1 MLKRSLQRL
10 SFWALPALALLLAA
24 PAAHAQ
30 EEVGEFIRAG
40 KEDATKLV
48 KAYAEPAGIALG
60 HNLNSG
66 WFNSGKAM
74 GLGRFDVRIYASAVF
89 APDDAKTFDI
99 SKLGLKQIR
108 TSNGSTF
115 DPNKPVMVPT
125 VFGEDKEGPDLTVY
139 TRNPLTNQEEEVV
152 SFNSPPGAGY
162 DVLPFPMAQVSV
174 GLIKDTEIAVR
185 FVPEI
190 KADDF
195 TGSLWGVGVKHGLKQ
210 WIPVL
215 ASIPGFDIT
224 VFGGYTNLSTSYGL
238 DVPLT
243 DDNQMYATA
252 QQKSATYY
260 DGQALELKT
269 KAWTAS
275 LVASKTISVITGYAG
290 IRYSNVET
298 DLNAVGKYPVVAY
311 RTTAPYNKYVD
322 DVVDPILVNM
332 KDAQVGGTAGL
343 RLKLAFFS
351 IYGEYTLA
359 KYSTAMAGIGL
370 GWN

>member
-10 SFWALPALALLLAA
+10 SFWALPALAFLLVA
-24 PAAHAQ
+24 PAAQAQ
-30 EEVGEFIRAG
+30 DEVGEFIRAG

-60 HNLNSG
+60 HNLSSG
-66 WFNSGKAM
+66 WFNSGQAM
-74 GLGRFDVRIYASAVF
+74 KPGRFDIRIYASAVF
-89 APDDAKTFDI
+89 APDNAKTFDI

-108 TSNGSTF
+108 TSTGATF
-115 DPNKPVMVPT
+115 DPNRPVLVPT
-125 VFGEDKEGPDLTVY
+125 VFGEDTEGPELTVY

-152 SFNSPPGAGY
+152 SFNSPPGTGY

-174 GLIKDTEIAVR
+174 GLVKDTEIAVR
-185 FVPEI
+185 FVPKT

-195 TGSLWGVGVKHGLKQ
+195 EGSLWGVGVKHGIKQ
-210 WIPVL
+210 WIPGL
-215 ASIPGFDIT
+215 ASIPGFDVT
-224 VFGGYTNLSTSYGL
+224 VFGGYTSLTSSYGL

-243 DDNQMYATA
+243 ADNMQYATP
-252 QQKSATYY
+252 QQQSSTYY

-269 KAWTAS
+269 KAWSAS
-275 LVASKTISVITGYAG
+275 LIASKTFSVITGYAG
-290 IRYSNVET
+290 VRYSNVET

-311 RTTAPYNKYVD
+311 RTTVPYSKYVD
-322 DVVDPILVNM
+322 DVVNPIIVNM
-332 KDAQVGGTAGL
+332 KDAQVGATAGL

-351 IYGEYTLA
+351 LYGEYTLA